1 MNDIDLKVEATCAL
15 ENIILNKYKL
25 NINDFER
32 DEWRNICD
40 DNEYTLIL
48 KYIDSRYYE
57 SFVKDMDEYQKLV
70 KALYDIQS
78 VIRSALQCYKH

>member
-70 KALYDIQS
+70 KALYDI
-78 VIRSALQCYKH
+78 